1 MSYTHVM
8 MQEADTARS
17 DALRRVRYQLSR
29 CEDAID
35 LAHLTLLAVG
45 GTEQE
50 WAQQFRLDM
59 EVLRCKLTRLAS
71 LVGPEPE
78 PLAGETRE

>member
-1 MSYTHVM
+1 MSYTHFM
-8 MQEADTARS
+8 MQEAETARS

-45 GTEQE
+45 GAEQE
-50 WAQQFRLDM
+50 WVQQFRLDM
-59 EVLRCKLTRLAS
+59 DVLRAKLTHLAS
-71 LVGPEPE
+71 LVGTEPE
-78 PLAGETRE
+78 PQAGEPRS

>member
-1 MSYTHVM
+1 MSYSHVM

-45 GTEQE
+45 GAEQE

-59 EVLRCKLTRLAS
+59 DVLRAKLMHLAS
-71 LVGPEPE
+71 LVGPEPGPE
-78 PLAGETRE
+78 AGESRS